1 MEQLAIEMARFS
13 LCIVLWLF
21 MSPPVLSAFNLNV
34 RVSRME
40 GVLAVAVRGL
50 VAWVIAGWFGY
61 V

>member
-1 MEQLAIEMARFS
+1 MEQLGIEMARFC

-21 MSPPVLSAFNLNV
+21 VSQPVLGAFNLSV

-50 VAWVIAGWFGY
+50 VAWVVAGWFGY
-61 V
+61 L